1 MSSPLDTL
9 DITILRRDKNGK
21 PDHIFPSNGYT
32 AQQVMAS
39 VNLARSLIAG
49 PRGQPAFTRLCAGT
63 LANTQM
69 ETWWGDM
76 TENDLAKS
84 FIHQVVAMFPPIFV
98 DCSFAHP
105 DHAACTHRKAYEGD
119 FDPLQHA
126 ITISEPRLSKM
137 CLAGRMAAREPW
149 NSKEKQRYR
158 TFVCKLAL
166 TFVHELGHLF
176 VQYLGRGKV
185 DTPPSLSRTGKGHI
199 GEAGARLEVEMFGG
213 CVVSTRNTDEDDD
226 QAGEL
231 YLYDSDNEIRK
242 ITQKAMD
249 DFVQYN
255 FNLPFGTGDVVPR
268 KSVKTLGHGMPKT
281 YDISDPFAW
290 PTAPALIEEHKRHG
304 NNSNPYRWSEDLKAL
319 MKEEKE
325 KDAKTTTRSD
335 PKSTIYQLPVEP
347 GLAESD

>member
-1 MSSPLDTL
+1 MPGWASHRALSRLLSIQSLPISINFLSLFNYPVHIIPVSTGLSASTLRQTLTSFRLSKYYLKTIMSSPLDTL

-126 ITISEPRLSKM
+126 ITISEPVSSRWFHCQSY
-137 CLAGRMAAREPW
+137 
-149 NSKEKQRYR
+149 S
-158 TFVCKLAL
+158 
-166 TFVHELGHLF
+166 
-176 VQYLGRGKV
+176 
-185 DTPPSLSRTGKGHI
+185 PPS
-199 GEAGARLEVEMFGG
+199 
-213 CVVSTRNTDEDDD
+213 
-226 QAGEL
+226 
-231 YLYDSDNEIRK
+231 
-242 ITQKAMD
+242 
-249 DFVQYN
+249 
-255 FNLPFGTGDVVPR
+255 
-268 KSVKTLGHGMPKT
+268 
-281 YDISDPFAW
+281 
-290 PTAPALIEEHKRHG
+290 
-304 NNSNPYRWSEDLKAL
+304 
-319 MKEEKE
+319 
-325 KDAKTTTRSD
+325 
-335 PKSTIYQLPVEP
+335 
-347 GLAESD
+347 